1 MLAISECREVAEEV
15 AEGITGPSA
24 CKKPVC
30 DFGEGL
36 PDPPLHPPA
45 LTTTLAPVSSA
56 TILILS
62 LLASL
67 SLPPSPQTSTG
78 SNIAKS
84 ISSIPLFWNFAILA
98 SVPASTMTLVI
109 TLWAWRLY
117 RGMMVLRAEV
127 EEKEEKDVVDEP

>member
-1 MLAISECREVAEEV
+1 MAEDFV
-15 AEGITGPSA
+15 EGAAGPSG
-24 CKKPVC
+24 CKKLVN
-30 DFGEGL
+30 DFGERL
-36 PDPPLHPPA
+36 PAAPLPPPA
-45 LTTTLAPVSSA
+45 LTTTLAPISSA

-78 SNIAKS
+78 SNKARS

-117 RGMMVLRAEV
+117 RGMIVLRAEV
-127 EEKEEKDVVDEP
+127 EEKDEKDAVDEP